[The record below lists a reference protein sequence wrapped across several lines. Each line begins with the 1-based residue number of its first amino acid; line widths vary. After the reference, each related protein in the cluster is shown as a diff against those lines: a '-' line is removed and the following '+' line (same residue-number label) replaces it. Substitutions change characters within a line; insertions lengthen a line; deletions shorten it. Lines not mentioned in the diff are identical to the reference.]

1 MRETTDLVRDN
12 PAALKAW
19 KKSIADHLEKAVTTT
34 ATGKTVDGSDPVS
47 WAKAHKEFPKYQRLL
62 AQPNGPYTPPER
74 QSLVRAHRLLY
85 MQSRTPLR
93 ATPGAD
99 TTRTMQENVPHC
111 RAAARNQA
119 GQSAGHGGG

>member
-1 MRETTDLVRDN
+1 MRETTDLVRDK

-62 AQPNGPYTPPER
+62 AQPNGPYTPTEM
-74 QSLVRAHRLLY
+74 QSLVRAHRLLD
-85 MQSRTPLR
+85 MQSRNALR
-93 ATPGAD
+93 ATPGSD
-99 TTRTMQENVPHC
+99 TTSKMRDMFKSFE
-111 RAAARNQA
+111 ALARGDRKSTRLN
-119 GQSAGHGGG
+119 SSH